1 MSLLTFWVIFGGNSR
16 QNDKILFS
24 YYCLYWW
31 SAMRSLCSWS
41 LVLCLSLLA
50 SGCSLLE
57 VKLESGIEPLP
68 QEQLSM
74 RVFTREYASSFFA
87 GVEQSADLILQR
99 SDDLQIKSNALMW
112 KINAEQTLGQTI
124 FQVSPLAAMIDT
136 WAFTAQMAQ
145 FFESGNGK
153 ALFGEQTQLAA
164 NTSQQLLADYE
175 RRMQGLMSKAD
186 FDANQ
191 QFIREYAMAH
201 PLFDVSFPRVSA
213 FNDWLSFR
221 KIGEFDAVTTFGS
234 VPEVMS
240 DMSDR
245 MAMLASQTPKL
256 LGWKAEL
263 FALHSNI
270 NSKEVQQ
277 TLKDISETSAKFQKL
292 MNESPQLMSEL
303 AVDLRRELTP
313 LLAQLDA
320 SAERNL
326 AQLSVE
332 RLALE
337 KMVERERIALEQM
350 VDRERQAVTK
360 EADALVQR
368 TVTQVFEELTGVIK
382 SLILYIVLFLLVVF
396 FAPLGLGV
404 WLGKRIGLK
413 QASMTKQ

>member
-1 MSLLTFWVIFGGNSR
+1 
-16 QNDKILFS
+16 
-24 YYCLYWW
+24 
-31 SAMRSLCSWS
+31 MRNLSTLG

-74 RVFTREYASSFFA
+74 RVFTREYASTFFA
-87 GVEQSADLILQR
+87 GVEQSANVILH
-99 SDDLQIKSNALMW
+99 SEDLQTKSNALMW

-124 FQVSPLAAMIDT
+124 FQVSPVAAMIDT

-145 FFESGNGK
+145 FFETGNGK

-164 NTSQQLLADYE
+164 HTSQQLLADYE
-175 RRMQGLMSKAD
+175 RRMQGLMSKSD
-186 FDANQ
+186 FATNQ
-191 QFIREYAMAH
+191 QFIREYANAH
-201 PLFDVSFPRVSA
+201 PLFDITFPRISA
-213 FNDWLSFR
+213 FNDWLIFR
-221 KIGEFDAVTTFGS
+221 NIGEFDAVTTFGS

-245 MAMLASQTPKL
+245 MAMLAGQTPKI

-263 FALHSNI
+263 LALHSNI
-270 NSKEVQQ
+270 HSEEVQQ

-292 MNESPQLMSEL
+292 MAQSPQMMSEL
-303 AVDLRRELTP
+303 AVDLRREMTP

-332 RLALE
+332 RQALE

-350 VDRERQAVTK
+350 VNRERQAVAK

-368 TVTQVFEELTGVIK
+368 TVAQVFEEITAVIK
-382 SLILYIVLFLLVVF
+382 SLILYIVLLLLVVF

-404 WLGKRIGLK
+404 WLGKRIGMK
-413 QASMTKQ
+413 QAGKPPQ

>member
-1 MSLLTFWVIFGGNSR
+1 
-16 QNDKILFS
+16 
-24 YYCLYWW
+24 
-31 SAMRSLCSWS
+31 MRSLCSWS

-99 SDDLQIKSNALMW
+99 SDDLQIKSNGLMW

-191 QFIREYAMAH
+191 QFIREYAVAH

-277 TLKDISETSAKFQKL
+277 TLKDISETSAKFQQL

>member
-1 MSLLTFWVIFGGNSR
+1 
-16 QNDKILFS
+16 
-24 YYCLYWW
+24 
-31 SAMRSLCSWS
+31 MRSLCSWS

-186 FDANQ
+186 FTANQ
-191 QFIREYAMAH
+191 QFIREYAVAH

>member
-1 MSLLTFWVIFGGNSR
+1 
-16 QNDKILFS
+16 
-24 YYCLYWW
+24 
-31 SAMRSLCSWS
+31 MRSLSSWG
-41 LVLCLSLLA
+41 LVLCLSLLV

-87 GVEQSADLILQR
+87 GVEQSADLILLR
-99 SDDLQIKSNALMW
+99 SDDLQSKSNALMW

-124 FQVSPLAAMIDT
+124 FQVSPVAAMIDT

-145 FFESGNGK
+145 FFDSGNGN

-186 FDANQ
+186 FTANQ

-201 PLFDVSFPRVSA
+201 PLFDISFPRVSA

-313 LLAQLDA
+313 LLVQLDA

-413 QASMTKQ
+413 QASMTKS

>member
-1 MSLLTFWVIFGGNSR
+1 
-16 QNDKILFS
+16 
-24 YYCLYWW
+24 
-31 SAMRSLCSWS
+31 MRSLCSWS

-124 FQVSPLAAMIDT
+124 FQVSPVAAMIDT

-186 FDANQ
+186 FTANQ

>member
-1 MSLLTFWVIFGGNSR
+1 
-16 QNDKILFS
+16 
-24 YYCLYWW
+24 
-31 SAMRSLCSWS
+31 MRSLSSWG
-41 LVLCLSLLA
+41 LVLCLSLLV

-87 GVEQSADLILQR
+87 GVEQSADLILLR
-99 SDDLQIKSNALMW
+99 SDDLQSKSNALMW

-124 FQVSPLAAMIDT
+124 FQVSPVAAMIDT

-145 FFESGNGK
+145 FFDSGNGK

-186 FDANQ
+186 FTANQ
-191 QFIREYAMAH
+191 QFIREYTMAH
-201 PLFDVSFPRVSA
+201 PLFDISFPRVSA

-313 LLAQLDA
+313 LLVQLDA

-368 TVTQVFEELTGVIK
+368 TVTQVFEELTDVIK

-413 QASMTKQ
+413 QASMTKS

>member
-1 MSLLTFWVIFGGNSR
+1 
-16 QNDKILFS
+16 
-24 YYCLYWW
+24 
-31 SAMRSLCSWS
+31 MRSLCSWS

-99 SDDLQIKSNALMW
+99 SDDLQIQSNALMW

-124 FQVSPLAAMIDT
+124 FQVSPVAAMIDT

-186 FDANQ
+186 FTANQ

-313 LLAQLDA
+313 LLAQFDA

>member
-1 MSLLTFWVIFGGNSR
+1 
-16 QNDKILFS
+16 
-24 YYCLYWW
+24 
-31 SAMRSLCSWS
+31 MRSLSSWG
-41 LVLCLSLLA
+41 LVLCLSLLV

-87 GVEQSADLILQR
+87 GVEQSADLILLR
-99 SDDLQIKSNALMW
+99 SDDLQSKSNALMW

-124 FQVSPLAAMIDT
+124 FQVSPVAAMIDT

-145 FFESGNGK
+145 FFDSGNGK

-186 FDANQ
+186 FTANQ

-201 PLFDVSFPRVSA
+201 PLFDISFPRVSA

-277 TLKDISETSAKFQKL
+277 TLKDISETSAKFQTL

-313 LLAQLDA
+313 LLVQLDA

-368 TVTQVFEELTGVIK
+368 TVTQVFEEITGVIK

>member
-1 MSLLTFWVIFGGNSR
+1 
-16 QNDKILFS
+16 
-24 YYCLYWW
+24 
-31 SAMRSLCSWS
+31 MRNLSSWG
-41 LVLCLSLLA
+41 LVLCLSLLT

-74 RVFTREYASSFFA
+74 RVFTREYASTFFA
-87 GVEQSADLILQR
+87 GVEQSADVMLQ
-99 SDDLQIKSNALMW
+99 SDDLLTRSNALMW

-124 FQVSPLAAMIDT
+124 FQVSPVAAMIDT

-153 ALFGEQTQLAA
+153 ALFGEQTALAA
-164 NTSQQLLADYE
+164 KTSQQLLADYE
-175 RRMQGLMSKAD
+175 RRMQGLMSKSD
-186 FDANQ
+186 FASNQ
-191 QFIREYAMAH
+191 QFIREYAAAH
-201 PLFDVSFPRVSA
+201 PLFDITFPRVSA
-213 FNDWLSFR
+213 FNDWLTFR
-221 KIGEFDAVTTFGS
+221 NIGEFDAVTTFGS

-245 MAMLASQTPKL
+245 MAMLAGQTPKI

-270 NSKEVQQ
+270 NSAEVQQ

-292 MNESPQLMSEL
+292 MAQSPQMMSEL

-313 LLAQLDA
+313 LLTQLDA

-332 RLALE
+332 RQALE

-350 VDRERQAVTK
+350 VDRERQAVAK

-368 TVTQVFEELTGVIK
+368 TVAQVFAEITGVIK

-413 QASMTKQ
+413 QAGKAQQ

>member
-1 MSLLTFWVIFGGNSR
+1 
-16 QNDKILFS
+16 
-24 YYCLYWW
+24 
-31 SAMRSLCSWS
+31 MRSLSSWS

-124 FQVSPLAAMIDT
+124 FQVSPVAAMIDT

-153 ALFGEQTQLAA
+153 VLFGEQTQLAA

-245 MAMLASQTPKL
+245 MGMLASQTPKL

-277 TLKDISETSAKFQKL
+277 TLKDISETSAKFQQL

-313 LLAQLDA
+313 LLVQLDA

>member
-1 MSLLTFWVIFGGNSR
+1 
-16 QNDKILFS
+16 
-24 YYCLYWW
+24 
-31 SAMRSLCSWS
+31 MRSLSSWG
-41 LVLCLSLLA
+41 LVLCLSLLV

-99 SDDLQIKSNALMW
+99 SDDLQSKSNALMW

-124 FQVSPLAAMIDT
+124 FQVSPVAAMIDT

-145 FFESGNGK
+145 FFDSGNGK

-186 FDANQ
+186 FTANQ

>member
-1 MSLLTFWVIFGGNSR
+1 
-16 QNDKILFS
+16 
-24 YYCLYWW
+24 
-31 SAMRSLCSWS
+31 MRSLCSWS

-50 SGCSLLE
+50 SGCALLE

-191 QFIREYAMAH
+191 QFIREYAVAH

-277 TLKDISETSAKFQKL
+277 TLKDISETSAKFQQL

>member
-1 MSLLTFWVIFGGNSR
+1 
-16 QNDKILFS
+16 
-24 YYCLYWW
+24 
-31 SAMRSLCSWS
+31 MRSLSSWG
-41 LVLCLSLLA
+41 LVLCLSLLT

-87 GVEQSADLILQR
+87 GVEQSADLILLR
-99 SDDLQIKSNALMW
+99 SDDLQSKSNALMW

-124 FQVSPLAAMIDT
+124 FQVSPVAAMIDT

-145 FFESGNGK
+145 FFDSGNGK

-186 FDANQ
+186 FTANQ

>member
-1 MSLLTFWVIFGGNSR
+1 
-16 QNDKILFS
+16 
-24 YYCLYWW
+24 
-31 SAMRSLCSWS
+31 MRSLSSWS

-99 SDDLQIKSNALMW
+99 SDDLQIQSNALMW

-191 QFIREYAMAH
+191 QFIREYAVAH

-277 TLKDISETSAKFQKL
+277 TLKDISETSAKFQQL

>member
-1 MSLLTFWVIFGGNSR
+1 M
-16 QNDKILFS
+16 
-24 YYCLYWW
+24 
-31 SAMRSLCSWS
+31 
-41 LVLCLSLLA
+41 
-50 SGCSLLE
+50 LE

-145 FFESGNGK
+145 FFGSGNGK

-191 QFIREYAMAH
+191 QFIREYAVAH

-277 TLKDISETSAKFQKL
+277 TLKDISETSAKFQQL

>member
-1 MSLLTFWVIFGGNSR
+1 
-16 QNDKILFS
+16 
-24 YYCLYWW
+24 
-31 SAMRSLCSWS
+31 MRSLSSWS

-87 GVEQSADLILQR
+87 GVEQSADLILLR
-99 SDDLQIKSNALMW
+99 ADDLQSKSNALMW

-124 FQVSPLAAMIDT
+124 FQVSPVAAMIDT

-186 FDANQ
+186 FTANQ

-313 LLAQLDA
+313 LLARLDA

-413 QASMTKQ
+413 QASMTKS

>member
-1 MSLLTFWVIFGGNSR
+1 
-16 QNDKILFS
+16 
-24 YYCLYWW
+24 
-31 SAMRSLCSWS
+31 MRSLCSWS

-191 QFIREYAMAH
+191 QFIREYAVAH

>member
-1 MSLLTFWVIFGGNSR
+1 
-16 QNDKILFS
+16 
-24 YYCLYWW
+24 
-31 SAMRSLCSWS
+31 MRSLCSWS

-191 QFIREYAMAH
+191 QFIREYAVAH

-245 MAMLASQTPKL
+245 MGMLASQTPKL

>member
-1 MSLLTFWVIFGGNSR
+1 
-16 QNDKILFS
+16 
-24 YYCLYWW
+24 
-31 SAMRSLCSWS
+31 MRSLCSWS

-191 QFIREYAMAH
+191 QFIREYAVAH

-277 TLKDISETSAKFQKL
+277 TLKDISETSAKFQQL

>member
-1 MSLLTFWVIFGGNSR
+1 
-16 QNDKILFS
+16 
-24 YYCLYWW
+24 
-31 SAMRSLCSWS
+31 MRSLCSWS

>member
-1 MSLLTFWVIFGGNSR
+1 
-16 QNDKILFS
+16 
-24 YYCLYWW
+24 
-31 SAMRSLCSWS
+31 MRSLSSWG
-41 LVLCLSLLA
+41 LVLCLSLLV

-87 GVEQSADLILQR
+87 GVEQSADLILLR
-99 SDDLQIKSNALMW
+99 SDDLQSKSNALMW

-124 FQVSPLAAMIDT
+124 FQVSPVAAMIDT

-145 FFESGNGK
+145 FFDSGNGK

-186 FDANQ
+186 FTANQ

-201 PLFDVSFPRVSA
+201 PLFDISFPRVSA

-313 LLAQLDA
+313 LLVQLDA

-368 TVTQVFEELTGVIK
+368 TVTQVFEEITGVIK

>member
-1 MSLLTFWVIFGGNSR
+1 
-16 QNDKILFS
+16 
-24 YYCLYWW
+24 
-31 SAMRSLCSWS
+31 MRSLSSWS

-99 SDDLQIKSNALMW
+99 SDDLQIQSNALMW

-124 FQVSPLAAMIDT
+124 FQVSPVAAMIDT

>member
-1 MSLLTFWVIFGGNSR
+1 
-16 QNDKILFS
+16 
-24 YYCLYWW
+24 
-31 SAMRSLCSWS
+31 MRSLSSWG
-41 LVLCLSLLA
+41 LVLCLSLLV

-87 GVEQSADLILQR
+87 GVEQSADLILLR
-99 SDDLQIKSNALMW
+99 SDDLQSKSNALMW

-124 FQVSPLAAMIDT
+124 FQVSPVAAMIDT

-145 FFESGNGK
+145 FFDSGNGK

-186 FDANQ
+186 FTANQ

-201 PLFDVSFPRVSA
+201 PLFDISFPRVSA

-313 LLAQLDA
+313 LLVQLDA

-413 QASMTKQ
+413 QASMTKS

>member
-1 MSLLTFWVIFGGNSR
+1 
-16 QNDKILFS
+16 
-24 YYCLYWW
+24 
-31 SAMRSLCSWS
+31 MRSLCSWS

-124 FQVSPLAAMIDT
+124 FQVSPVAAMIDT

-186 FDANQ
+186 FTANQ

-277 TLKDISETSAKFQKL
+277 TLKDISETSAKFQRL

>member
-1 MSLLTFWVIFGGNSR
+1 
-16 QNDKILFS
+16 
-24 YYCLYWW
+24 
-31 SAMRSLCSWS
+31 MRSLSSWG
-41 LVLCLSLLA
+41 LVLCLSLLV

-87 GVEQSADLILQR
+87 GVEQSADLILLR
-99 SDDLQIKSNALMW
+99 SDDLQSKSNALMW

-124 FQVSPLAAMIDT
+124 FQVSPVAAMIDT

-145 FFESGNGK
+145 FFDSGNGN

-191 QFIREYAMAH
+191 QFIREYAVAH
-201 PLFDVSFPRVSA
+201 PLFDISFPRVSA

-277 TLKDISETSAKFQKL
+277 TLKDISETSAKFQQL

>member
-1 MSLLTFWVIFGGNSR
+1 
-16 QNDKILFS
+16 
-24 YYCLYWW
+24 
-31 SAMRSLCSWS
+31 MRSLSSWG
-41 LVLCLSLLA
+41 LVLCLSLLV

-74 RVFTREYASSFFA
+74 RVFTREYAGSFFA
-87 GVEQSADLILQR
+87 GVEQSADLILLR
-99 SDDLQIKSNALMW
+99 SDDLQSKSNALMW

-124 FQVSPLAAMIDT
+124 FQVSPVAAMIDT

-145 FFESGNGK
+145 FFDSGNGK

-186 FDANQ
+186 FTANQ

-313 LLAQLDA
+313 LLVQLDA

-368 TVTQVFEELTGVIK
+368 TVTQVFEEITGVIK

-413 QASMTKQ
+413 QASMTKS

>member
-1 MSLLTFWVIFGGNSR
+1 
-16 QNDKILFS
+16 
-24 YYCLYWW
+24 
-31 SAMRSLCSWS
+31 MRSLSSWG
-41 LVLCLSLLA
+41 LVLCLSLLV

-57 VKLESGIEPLP
+57 LKLESGIEPLP

-87 GVEQSADLILQR
+87 GVEQSADLILLR
-99 SDDLQIKSNALMW
+99 SDDLQSKSNALMW

-124 FQVSPLAAMIDT
+124 FQVSPVAAMINT

-145 FFESGNGK
+145 FFDSGNGK

-186 FDANQ
+186 FTANQ

-313 LLAQLDA
+313 LLVQLDA

-413 QASMTKQ
+413 QASMTKS

>member
-1 MSLLTFWVIFGGNSR
+1 
-16 QNDKILFS
+16 
-24 YYCLYWW
+24 
-31 SAMRSLCSWS
+31 MRSLSSWS

-124 FQVSPLAAMIDT
+124 FQVSPVAAMIDT

-186 FDANQ
+186 FTANQ

>member
-1 MSLLTFWVIFGGNSR
+1 
-16 QNDKILFS
+16 
-24 YYCLYWW
+24 
-31 SAMRSLCSWS
+31 MRSLSSWG
-41 LVLCLSLLA
+41 LVLCLSLLV

-87 GVEQSADLILQR
+87 GVEQSADLILLR
-99 SDDLQIKSNALMW
+99 SDDLQSKSNALMW

-124 FQVSPLAAMIDT
+124 FQVSPVAAMIDT

-145 FFESGNGK
+145 FFDSGNGK

-186 FDANQ
+186 FTANQ

-245 MAMLASQTPKL
+245 MAMLASQAPKL

-313 LLAQLDA
+313 LLVQLDA

-413 QASMTKQ
+413 QASMTKS

>member
-1 MSLLTFWVIFGGNSR
+1 
-16 QNDKILFS
+16 
-24 YYCLYWW
+24 
-31 SAMRSLCSWS
+31 MRSLSSWG
-41 LVLCLSLLA
+41 LVLCLSLLV

-57 VKLESGIEPLP
+57 LKLESGIEPLP

-87 GVEQSADLILQR
+87 GVEQSADLILLR
-99 SDDLQIKSNALMW
+99 SDDLQSKSNALMW

-124 FQVSPLAAMIDT
+124 FQVSPVAAMIDT

-145 FFESGNGK
+145 FFDSGNGK

-186 FDANQ
+186 FTANQ

-313 LLAQLDA
+313 LLVQLDA

-413 QASMTKQ
+413 QASMTKS

>member
-1 MSLLTFWVIFGGNSR
+1 
-16 QNDKILFS
+16 
-24 YYCLYWW
+24 
-31 SAMRSLCSWS
+31 MRSLCSWS

-124 FQVSPLAAMIDT
+124 FQVSPVAAMIDT

-245 MAMLASQTPKL
+245 MGMLASQTPKL

>member
-1 MSLLTFWVIFGGNSR
+1 
-16 QNDKILFS
+16 
-24 YYCLYWW
+24 
-31 SAMRSLCSWS
+31 MRSLSSWG
-41 LVLCLSLLA
+41 LVLCLSLLV

-99 SDDLQIKSNALMW
+99 SDDLQSKSNALMW

-124 FQVSPLAAMIDT
+124 FQVSPVAAMIDT

-145 FFESGNGK
+145 FFDSGNGK

-186 FDANQ
+186 FTANQ

-201 PLFDVSFPRVSA
+201 PLFDISFPRVSA

-313 LLAQLDA
+313 LLVQLDA

-368 TVTQVFEELTGVIK
+368 TVTQVFEEITGVIK

-413 QASMTKQ
+413 QASMTKS